1 VQPWCTVAEV
11 NNLVAGDPSVEL
23 LTEYAAHATSYL
35 YTQSGRRFAGEAT
48 VIASFEIDRRGY
60 VRLTAWL
67 PVRDVTAAT
76 IGSVAVPFNLSPAGT
91 YVEFPLSYR
100 GRIVELT
107 LEVGQNPPPIGRS
120 AAAAL
125 AAEMLRGDP
134 RYAALNAGDTR
145 PDARLTSITRQGV
158 TMEFVDPE
166 ALFRT
171 GMTGVYAVDLF
182 LRATN
187 PTGARYQAKVITP

>member
-1 VQPWCTVAEV
+1 VQPWCTEAEV
-11 NNLVAGDPSVEL
+11 NNLVKGDPPVEL
-23 LTEYAAHATSYL
+23 LREYAAHATSYL
-35 YTQSGRRFAGEAT
+35 YTHSGRRFAGEAT
-48 VIASFEIDRRGY
+48 VIAAFEIDRRGY
-60 VRLTAWL
+60 VRLTAWV

-76 IGSVAVPFNLSPAGT
+76 IGGVPVQFNLSPAGT
-91 YVEFPLSYR
+91 YVEFPLAYR

-134 RYAALNAGDTR
+134 RYAALNVGDVR

-158 TMEFVDPE
+158 TMEFVDPS
-166 ALFRT
+166 ALFQS
-171 GMTGVYAVDLF
+171 GMTGVYSVDLF
-182 LRATN
+182 LRAIN
-187 PTGARYQAKVITP
+187 PTGAQYQAKVITP

>member
-1 VQPWCTVAEV
+1 MQPWCTEAEV
-11 NNLVAGDPSVEL
+11 NNLVSGDPSVEL
-23 LTEYAAHATSYL
+23 LREYAAHATSYL

-48 VIASFEIDRRGY
+48 VISNFEIDRRGY

-67 PVRDVTAAT
+67 PVRDVVSAT
-76 IGSVAVPFNLSPAGT
+76 IGGVSVPFNLSPAGT

-100 GRIVELT
+100 RRIVELT

-134 RYAALNAGDTR
+134 RYAALNAGDAR

-171 GMTGVYAVDLF
+171 GMTGVYSVDLF

-187 PTGARYQAKVITP
+187 PTGARYQPKVITP

>member
-1 VQPWCTVAEV
+1 MQPWCSEAEV
-11 NNLVAGDPSVEL
+11 DHLVKGNPDVAL
-23 LTEYAAHATSYL
+23 LREYAAHATSYL

-48 VIASFEIDRRGY
+48 VISSFEIDRRGY

-67 PVRDVTAAT
+67 PVRDVLSAT
-76 IGSVAVPFNLSPAGT
+76 IGGSPVVFNLSPAGT
-91 YVEFPLSYR
+91 YVEFPLTYR
-100 GRIVELT
+100 GRVVELT
-107 LEVGQNPPPIGRS
+107 LAVGQNPPPIGRS

-134 RYAALNAGDTR
+134 RYAALGAGDTR

-158 TMEFVDPE
+158 TMEFVDPA
-166 ALFRT
+166 ALFQS
-171 GMTGVYAVDLF
+171 GMTGVYSVDLF
-182 LRATN
+182 LRAIN

>member
-1 VQPWCTVAEV
+1 MEPWCTEAEV
-11 NNLVAGDPSVEL
+11 NNLVQGDPPVDL
-23 LTEYAAHATSYL
+23 LREYAAHATSYL

-48 VIASFEIDRRGY
+48 VISSFEIDRRGY

-67 PVRDVTAAT
+67 PVRDVVSAT
-76 IGSVAVPFNLSPAGT
+76 VGGTPIPYNLSPAGT

-134 RYAALNAGDTR
+134 RYATLNAGDAR

-158 TMEFVDPE
+158 TMEFVDPS
-166 ALFRT
+166 ALHSS
-171 GMTGVYAVDLF
+171 GMTGVYSVDLF
-182 LRATN
+182 LRAIN

>member
-1 VQPWCTVAEV
+1 VLPWCSEAEV
-11 NNLVAGDPSVEL
+11 NGLVKGSPPAEL
-23 LTEYAAHATSYL
+23 LREYAAHATSYL

-48 VIASFEIDRRGY
+48 VIATFEIDRRGY

-67 PVRDVTAAT
+67 PVRSVTAAT
-76 IGSVAVPFNLSPAGT
+76 IGSTPVQFNLSPAGT
-91 YVEFPLSYR
+91 YVEFPRAYR

-134 RYAALNAGDTR
+134 RYAALNPGDTR
-145 PDARLTSITRQGV
+145 PDSRLTSITRQGV
-158 TMEFVDPE
+158 TMEFVDPS
-166 ALFRT
+166 ALFQS
-171 GMTGVYAVDLF
+171 GMTGVHSVDLF
-182 LRATN
+182 LRAIN
-187 PTGARYQAKVITP
+187 PTGAQYQAKVITP